1 MNIDVSKIDK
11 VLQKLKQKDAGLF
24 RAVQKKII
32 QIAEMDAVA
41 IEHFKNL
48 RHDLSY
54 LKRVQIGSFV
64 LVFTV
69 RGDTVVFEDLDHHD
83 FIYDKQ

>member
-32 QIAEMDAVA
+32 QIAGMDAVA

-48 RHDLSY
+48 RHDLSH
-54 LKRVQIGSFV
+54 LKRVQVGSFV

-69 RGDTVVFEDLDHHD
+69 QGDTVVFEDLDHHD
-83 FIYDKQ
+83 FIYDKR